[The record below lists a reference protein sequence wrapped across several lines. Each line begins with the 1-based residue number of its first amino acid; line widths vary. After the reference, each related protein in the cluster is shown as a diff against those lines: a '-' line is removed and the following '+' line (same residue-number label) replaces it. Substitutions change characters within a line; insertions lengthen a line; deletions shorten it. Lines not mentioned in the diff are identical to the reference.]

1 MIIATTR
8 ADLAAARAKM
18 DGTVGVVMTM
28 GALHE
33 GHDIN
38 IEAALAKAD
47 HVIVTIFVNP
57 LQFLPTEDFDRY
69 PRPFDEDVARCER
82 LGVEVVF
89 AASREEMYPGG
100 NPQVRLNP
108 GPRGEILEG
117 VSRPG
122 FFHGVLTVVMKLL
135 QLTRPDFAFFGEKD
149 FQQLSLITQM
159 VADLNVPVEIVP
171 VTTQREPDG
180 LAKSSRNRYLVGDAR
195 DTALALSVA
204 LRAGSE
210 AAERGLGRDGVLAA
224 AAQAFDATGTPSS
237 KRLDYLVL
245 TAPDLGE
252 APETGP
258 ARLLIAAWVGD
269 TRLIDNIA
277 VSLGGPGFSSAA
289 EPSRIVEH

>member
-1 MIIATTR
+1 MIVATTR
-8 ADLAAARAKM
+8 AELSSARAKL

-38 IEAALAKAD
+38 VHTAQDRAD

-57 LQFLPTEDFDRY
+57 LQFGPNEDFDRY
-69 PRPFDEDVARCER
+69 PRPIEEDLARCER
-82 LGVEVVF
+82 LGVDVVF
-89 AASREEMYPGG
+89 APSLDEMYPSGD
-100 NPQVRLNP
+100 PQIRLNP

-117 VSRPG
+117 ASRPG

-149 FQQLSLITQM
+149 FQHLSLIRQM
-159 VADLNVPVEIVP
+159 VADLNLPVEIVP
-171 VTTQREPDG
+171 VPTRREPDG
-180 LAKSSRNRYLVGDAR
+180 LAKSSRNRYLTGDAR
-195 DTALALSVA
+195 DVALALSA
-204 LRAGSE
+204 SLHAGVE
-210 AAERGLGRDGVLAA
+210 AAGRGLGRDGVLSAA
-224 AAQAFDATGTPSS
+224 RSAFDAVGTHGS

-277 VSLGGPGFSSAA
+277 VEL
-289 EPSRIVEH
+289 

>member
-8 ADLAAARAKM
+8 AELAAARAKM
-18 DGTVGVVMTM
+18 DGSVGVVMTM

-38 IEAALAKAD
+38 ITAARAKAD

-69 PRPFDEDVARCER
+69 PRPFEEDVARCER
-82 LGVEVVF
+82 LGVELVF
-89 AASREEMYPGG
+89 APSREEMYPHG

-117 VSRPG
+117 ASRPG

-135 QLTRPDFAFFGEKD
+135 HLTAPDYAFFGEKD

-159 VADLNVPVEIVP
+159 VADLNVPTQIVP
-171 VTTQREPDG
+171 VTTEREPDG
-180 LAKSSRNRYLVGDAR
+180 LAKSSRNRYLIGDQR
-195 DTALALSVA
+195 QTALALSAA
-204 LRAGSE
+204 LRAGVQ
-210 AAERGLGRDGVLAA
+210 AAELGLGADAVLAHA
-224 AAQAFDATGTPSS
+224 TVAFEATGTDKAA

-245 TAPDLGE
+245 TAPDLGD

-258 ARLLIAAWVGD
+258 ARLLIAARVGD
-269 TRLIDNIA
+269 TRLIDNCA
-277 VSLGGPGFSSAA
+277 VEL
-289 EPSRIVEH
+289 